1 MTTLYTS
8 SSVDKLIADYLEA
21 GGQLLQIEEG
31 TLGHGYALLYD
42 AAGKLRFFVIKEVY
56 INEWSSGHKVRG
68 YNKSRRNTRKSLKTW
83 WDKFTDGV
91 SKYAFPSVI
100 LVGSQKT

>member
-42 AAGKLRFFVIKEVY
+42 AAGKLKFADI
-56 INEWSSGHKVRG
+56 I
-68 YNKSRRNTRKSLKTW
+68 KSRRNTRTSLKTW
-83 WDKFTDGV
+83 WDKFYRRV